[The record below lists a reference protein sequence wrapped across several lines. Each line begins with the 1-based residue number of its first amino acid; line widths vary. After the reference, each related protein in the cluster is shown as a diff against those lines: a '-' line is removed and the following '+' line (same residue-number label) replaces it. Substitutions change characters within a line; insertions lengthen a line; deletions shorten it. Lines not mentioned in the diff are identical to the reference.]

1 MLGSGAPELNFV
13 HLQTAVM
20 CVECELISE
29 NNTPRCLACGS
40 KALLSLPRVL
50 GGSLRHQP
58 RARVIMDAE
67 LNQLVRDLLGTVP
80 PAIPEVIE
88 EDEPALIGAEAA
100 LLVEGREPEAG
111 RTIGS
116 RASAF
121 ESQPGLFDAEE
132 VASQPPIVLPEPELE
147 PVMNIITEKAQAM
160 TGATGAA
167 IALRRGDEIVCR
179 ARAGRT
185 APDLGVRLHS
195 HSGFSGECVRR
206 GEIMLCEDAEKHP
219 RVDLVSCRQLGVRSI
234 LVAPLRHLQKS
245 LGIFEVLSSRP
256 YAFDDRDV
264 ASLQL
269 LSGVMVAAIARC
281 GGRSLRG

>member
-1 MLGSGAPELNFV
+1 MLGSRVPELNFV
-13 HLQTAVM
+13 RLTTAVM

-40 KALLSLPRVL
+40 RALLSLPRVL
-50 GGSLRHQP
+50 GGSLRQQP
-58 RARVIMDAE
+58 TARVIMDAE

-88 EDEPALIGAEAA
+88 EEPVPAEDS
-100 LLVEGREPEAG
+100 LWVEERGVPEITASGSAG
-111 RTIGS
+111 C
-116 RASAF
+116 
-121 ESQPGLFDAEE
+121 ESQPGLFDCGE
-132 VASQPPIVLPEPELE
+132 VAWQPPIVLPEPELE

-195 HSGFSGECVRR
+195 HSGFSAECVRR
-206 GEIMLCEDAEKHP
+206 GEIMLCEDADKHP

-234 LVAPLRHLQKS
+234 LVAPLRHLRKS

-269 LSGVMVAAIARC
+269 LSGVMMAAIARC
-281 GGRSLRG
+281 GGRRA